1 MQLLQI
7 DNEIE
12 LGRVAQ
18 KVNIFSEKLVLTQ
31 NRMTDIF
38 KVWSDHNTVP
48 L

>member
-31 NRMTDIF
+31 KRMTDILKLF
-38 KVWSDHNTVP
+38 GDHNTVS

>member
-1 MQLLQI
+1 MLQI

-31 NRMTDIF
+31 KRLTDIF
-38 KVWSDHNTVP
+38 K
-48 L
+48 LFE